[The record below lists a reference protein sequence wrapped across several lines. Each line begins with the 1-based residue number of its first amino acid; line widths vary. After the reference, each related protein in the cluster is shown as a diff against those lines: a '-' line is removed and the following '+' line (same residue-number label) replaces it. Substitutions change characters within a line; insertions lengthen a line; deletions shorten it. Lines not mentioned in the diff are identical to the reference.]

1 MEAHNMYEAQADT
14 IRVED
19 IANIYKN
26 RGALRRIE
34 NEYYTDQSLWIR
46 NDHDFR
52 GQEGLLEY
60 RPEGAHDMGLKTM
73 MA

>member
-1 MEAHNMYEAQADT
+1 MEAHNMYEAQADDT

-19 IANIYKN
+19 IAKIYKN
-26 RGALRRIE
+26 RIIMD
-34 NEYYTDQSLWIR
+34 TKWPQFS
-46 NDHDFR
+46 R